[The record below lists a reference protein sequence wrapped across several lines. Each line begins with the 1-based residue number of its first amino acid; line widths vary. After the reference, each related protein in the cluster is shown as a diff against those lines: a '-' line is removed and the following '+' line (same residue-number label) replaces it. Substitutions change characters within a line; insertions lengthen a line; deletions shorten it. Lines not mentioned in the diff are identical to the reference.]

1 MFIVVFGT
9 VIYLTCTLA
18 ITTMSM
24 VLTVLVLNLYGI
36 SDRPVPRWV
45 KSLILTCLARTLGM
59 CDTARSYSDPP
70 VRPRRPGRG
79 TADLRGFFPCT
90 GDGGGPGCLGD
101 RKRRRAEAEPDE
113 AASIIEMNRH
123 QLAAAGLGGVEIDR
137 ADVIDVSKGND
148 QRKTTDYGS
157 AAAAGEV
164 ITASSSSMA
173 TATDVVDDV
182 TSRRD
187 PRADYAKD
195 WKRVAEIFDRFFFW
209 LFLLAVILSTV
220 VLFHP
225 LIKIG
230 LVN

>member
-1 MFIVVFGT
+1 MFAT

-45 KSLILTCLARTLGM
+45 KSLILNCLARTLGM
-59 CDTARSYSDPP
+59 CDTAKSYRD
-70 VRPRRPGRG
+70 RPRRLGRG
-79 TADLRGFFPCT
+79 TSDLRGFFPCSA
-90 GDGGGPGCLGD
+90 GGEGSGCLGE

-148 QRKTTDYGS
+148 QPKTTDYGS
-157 AAAAGEV
+157 ASGEA
-164 ITASSSSMA
+164 ITASSSSSMA
-173 TATDVVDDV
+173 TATNVIDDL
-182 TSRRD
+182 TNRKD
-187 PRADYAKD
+187 PKVDYAKD

>member
-1 MFIVVFGT
+1 
-9 VIYLTCTLA
+9 
-18 ITTMSM
+18 MSM

-45 KSLILTCLARTLGM
+45 KSLILNCLARTLGM
-59 CDTARSYSDPP
+59 RDTAKSYRDLAS
-70 VRPRRPGRG
+70 RQRRLGRG
-79 TADLRGFFPCT
+79 TSNLRGFFPCS
-90 GDGGGPGCLGD
+90 GGGEGPGCLGE

-148 QRKTTDYGS
+148 QPKTTDYGS
-157 AAAAGEV
+157 ASGEGV
-164 ITASSSSMA
+164 TASSSSSMA
-173 TATDVVDDV
+173 TAKNVVDDV
-182 TSRRD
+182 TNWKD
-187 PRADYAKD
+187 AKVDYAKD